1 MRYALHKSSS
11 NAICDE
17 SYLVASALLK
27 SSSSIFTFQ
36 LSLADNSIRKI
47 TGLTRLCQLTVVN
60 LANNDIATIDGRRF
74 GLSIHLSLK
83 QLNEQYTY
91 VAGYGIYSIVVV

>member
-1 MRYALHKSSS
+1 MRYALHKSSN

-17 SYLVASALLK
+17 PYLVASALLK
-27 SSSSIFTFQ
+27 SSSIFTFQ

-60 LANNDIATIDGRRF
+60 LANNDIATIDGRTF